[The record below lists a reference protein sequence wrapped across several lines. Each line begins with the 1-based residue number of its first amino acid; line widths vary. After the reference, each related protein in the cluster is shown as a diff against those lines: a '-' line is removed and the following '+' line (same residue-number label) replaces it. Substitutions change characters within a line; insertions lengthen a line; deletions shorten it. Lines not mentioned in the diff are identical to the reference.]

1 MTMTKTLDVFGVGVS
16 LGAGAAV
23 WEAVGDGVCDAAGAV
38 VAAAGGETHDTARAT
53 MSVS

>member
-23 WEAVGDGVCDAAGAV
+23 WEAVGEGVCDAAGAV